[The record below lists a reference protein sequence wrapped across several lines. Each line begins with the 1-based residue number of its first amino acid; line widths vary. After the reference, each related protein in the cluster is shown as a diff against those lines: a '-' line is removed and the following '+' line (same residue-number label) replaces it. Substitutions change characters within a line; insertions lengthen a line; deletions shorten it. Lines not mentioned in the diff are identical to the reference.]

1 MPDVPAT
8 VSVNVAGVTMGDSCR
23 VRVEVALPPDD
34 GVTDDGLIVADT
46 PVGAPDAPSA
56 TAELKPPRELMVT
69 EVEAVPPTTT
79 VTGEI
84 ELNEKS
90 ITFTWKVPVLVFPAG
105 SFAVQVTVVVPT
117 GKVAPDAGLHETAR
131 SDGRLSGSVAET
143 AKVTTAPLGPVALVA
158 TSAGKVKVG
167 AVLSST
173 TTVALAVPV
182 LPAASV
188 AEHVMGVLPTGKVL
202 PEAGVQL
209 GVRELVTMSAAA
221 AE

>member
-1 MPDVPAT
+1 
-8 VSVNVAGVTMGDSCR
+8 R

-34 GVTDDGLIVADT
+34 GVTDDGLMVADT
-46 PVGAPDAPSA
+46 PVGAPDVASA
-56 TAELKPPRELMVT
+56 TAELKPPTELMVT
-69 EVEAVPPTTT
+69 DAEAVPPTTT
-79 VTGEI
+79 VTEEI

-105 SFAVQVTVVVPT
+105 SFAVQVTIVVPT

-131 SDGRLSGSVAET
+131 SDNRLSGSVAET
-143 AKVTTAPLGPVALVA
+143 AKVTTAPLEPVALVV
-158 TSAGKVKVG
+158 TSAGTVKVG

-173 TTVALAVPV
+173 TTAVLAVPV

-188 AEHVMGVLPTGKVL
+188 AEQLMVVLPTGKVL

-209 GVRELVTMSAAA
+209 GVRETDTKSVATAV
-221 AE
+221 